1 MCMSVY
7 VYVYAYAH
15 VYVYVYV
22 YVYLYVHVYVHVY
35 VYVRMYIYIILFM
48 YIYMHVCMHACMYV
62 CVAKDPRED
71 GQVLQK
77 NDCRCFTT
85 GHPGTFAE
93 FSCRLLAFGSLRCV
107 AGWSSKNDLGKHNAS
122 DLLAQPLQ
130 KHLPNIYIYIYIY
143 VRAMQKHRF
152 QPPVQTALDSLR
164 AVATCP
170 GKLLANHQI
179 VKLVQRALRN
189 ALAWPI
195 AKST

>member
-1 MCMSVY
+1 M
-7 VYVYAYAH
+7 YA
-15 VYVYVYV
+15 
-22 YVYLYVHVYVHVY
+22 
-35 VYVRMYIYIILFM
+35 
-48 YIYMHVCMHACMYV
+48 CMHACMYV
-62 CVAKDPRED
+62 SPRTLAKMAKFCKKTTVGVSRRDILERLPNLLVACLRS
-71 GQVLQK
+71 V
-77 NDCRCFTT
+77 
-85 GHPGTFAE
+85 
-93 FSCRLLAFGSLRCV
+93 RCV
-107 AGWSSKNDLGKHNAS
+107 A
-122 DLLAQPLQ
+122 LLAGRRKTIWASTMQATFWRSLCKSTCQ
-130 KHLPNIYIYIYIY
+130 IYIYIYIYIY